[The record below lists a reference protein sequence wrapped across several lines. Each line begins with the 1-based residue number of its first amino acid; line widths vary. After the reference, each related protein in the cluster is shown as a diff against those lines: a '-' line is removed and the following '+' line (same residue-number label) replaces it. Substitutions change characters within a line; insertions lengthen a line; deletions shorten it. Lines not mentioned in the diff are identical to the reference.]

1 MGEKVPKEVDLGNVF
16 KTEAKDPSMI
26 AYLKS
31 LGSCFYFPRPQHVV
45 AIPVSLLCIVVSL
58 ASIEKLSP

>member
-31 LGSCFYFPRPQHVV
+31 LGMCRRFHQDP
-45 AIPVSLLCIVVSL
+45 
-58 ASIEKLSP
+58 ASANLRS